1 MCKSF
6 ECFFSF
12 SSEPKPVESPKA
24 PKIKPEVKPE
34 IKVEVQPEIKE
45 EVKPEIKVEVKPEIK
60 VEVQPEIKQEAT
72 QSKEVE
78 TSLPSK
84 AETLV
89 PTAFELSEEPIVT
102 VTIEKEKTSLKKEPK
117 VTVSE
122 DKVQTADVET
132 FESDFVPEVS
142 KDTKHVAKS
151 QASLIMNV
159 RKGSLKTQ
167 KEADDIVKVSDA
179 PKAKQDTDSE
189 KNIVGE
195 NGIKSTENTDSS
207 KESSTEED
215 NSSSLSD
222 IINDV
227 ANVKALASGS
237 NEESDNKHN
246 TPQEITEPRVDNTAK
261 GVESADKKEI
271 ASNSLQHN
279 KDIVV
284 DVNSNIPNETKV
296 AKDVLDT
303 VHEVDTKVEFKEL
316 PPPTAACIEIEKPKL
331 VNKFKSGEIRRTQS
345 TRAPGSEKPE
355 WLQVKLRKV
364 GSKQTPFVIPEKTV
378 ASVKPEILVS
388 STSSVKPQDTVKVT
402 EAEPVVKVSDT
413 KTDTVSASTLLE
425 CRPRELTLTESRPR
439 EIKLSRS
446 QSARVTDRST
456 PGALKDSTNS
466 PLNYPKK
473 EPIKLTPVSERARI
487 FQMNEASTPTGKQS
501 PVDIISKA
509 INLSRA
515 ESMKAPVGHRFTSVQ
530 RSSSF
535 RTPDSTEKGNVTL
548 ELSPQS
554 TKVGCVPCY
563 QIFMQS

>member
-6 ECFFSF
+6 DCFFSF

-34 IKVEVQPEIKE
+34 IKVVVQ
-45 EVKPEIKVEVKPEIK
+45 PEIK

-159 RKGSLKTQ
+159 RKSSLKTQ

-179 PKAKQDTDSE
+179 LKAKQDTDSE
-189 KNIVGE
+189 KNIVAE
-195 NGIKSTENTDSS
+195 NGIKSTEDTDSS

-227 ANVKALASGS
+227 ANVKALARGS

-246 TPQEITEPRVDNTAK
+246 KPQEITEPRVDNTAK
-261 GVESADKKEI
+261 GVESADKTEI
-271 ASNSLQHN
+271 ASNLLQHN

-402 EAEPVVKVSDT
+402 EAVPVVMVS
-413 KTDTVSASTLLE
+413 DTVSASTLLE

-535 RTPDSTEKGNVTL
+535 RTPNSTEKGNVTL